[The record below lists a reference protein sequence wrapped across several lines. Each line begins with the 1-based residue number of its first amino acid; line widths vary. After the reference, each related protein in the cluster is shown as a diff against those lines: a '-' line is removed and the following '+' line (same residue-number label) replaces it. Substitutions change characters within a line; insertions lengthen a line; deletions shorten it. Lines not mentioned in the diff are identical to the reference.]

1 MRFKSLNPV
10 ILVVVLMAIT
20 GACATSVNQPT
31 AVVTSAPERT
41 AETAYRTLSI
51 DAFADILANRA
62 DDYKIVNVHIPYE
75 GEVENTDASIPY
87 NDLNALTT
95 ALPDKNARIILYC
108 RSGRMSEDASREL
121 LKLGYT
127 QVWDVPGGM
136 NAWQASGRRLLDK
149 PSQK

>member
-95 ALPDKNARIILYC
+95 ALPDKNARIISQSRKTPAFMPGDIRRNTPARRTSC
-108 RSGRMSEDASREL
+108 GRIQAV
-121 LKLGYT
+121 GHGNG
-127 QVWDVPGGM
+127 VPTL
-136 NAWQASGRRLLDK
+136 RR
-149 PSQK
+149 